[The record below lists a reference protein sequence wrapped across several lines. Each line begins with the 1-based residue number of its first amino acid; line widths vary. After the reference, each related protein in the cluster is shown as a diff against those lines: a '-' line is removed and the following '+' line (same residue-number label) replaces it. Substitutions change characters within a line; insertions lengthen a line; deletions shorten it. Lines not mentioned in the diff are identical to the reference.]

1 MVYAKEIKYQICK
14 RIVEKEISVEKASL
28 ECGASIGTIK
38 KWVNLYE
45 KDPDNAFKKKDIEG
59 GAEKELQGTQGLIN
73 VVREQFLLSEKQ
85 MSEEAYR
92 RYVVKIGHELESSDI
107 ENDADTILKELLFLE
122 LEYYKECTDKL
133 LTNALP
139 YYRKNIYGTLD
150 DCYPN
155 TRKLIDKLDEI
166 YYEVKDGKITR
177 EVFLE
182 KVSSRMNPITHL
194 ISFSIYQSSK
204 SRAGA
209 AFENHLQ
216 KLLDICEIRNK
227 SQQQEREGKTIIDFV
242 VPSIEEAQRNPTH
255 SASIECQTTLKD
267 RFRLSSGKTITTDMN
282 CFLATPT
289 GVGIFTKKDNKD
301 ITVQKVSEIVYEDKM
316 TLVVFPEVQ
325 ERIKELLYKNIELLE
340 KGTDIGKG
348 FLGKKDICEIL
359 LNQIGTKIITFTQL
373 FQRELPVINKYWEIS

>member
-1 MVYAKEIKYQICK
+1 MVYAKETKYQICK
-14 RIVEKEISVEKASL
+14 RIVEEEISVEEASL
-28 ECGASIGTIK
+28 ECGASTGTIK
-38 KWVNLYE
+38 KWVSLYE

-59 GAEKELQGTQGLIN
+59 GVEKELQGTQGLIN

-92 RYVVKIGHELESSDI
+92 RYVIKIGHALESSDI

-122 LEYYKECTDKL
+122 LDYYKECTDKL

-139 YYRKNIYGTLD
+139 YYRKNIYGTLE

-155 TRKLIDKLDEI
+155 TRKLIDELDEI

-242 VPSIEEAQRNPTH
+242 IPSIEEAQRNPTH

-282 CFLATPT
+282 CFLATPYRCRN
-289 GVGIFTKKDNKD
+289 FY
-301 ITVQKVSEIVYEDKM
+301 QK
-316 TLVVFPEVQ
+316 
-325 ERIKELLYKNIELLE
+325 R
-340 KGTDIGKG
+340 
-348 FLGKKDICEIL
+348 
-359 LNQIGTKIITFTQL
+359 
-373 FQRELPVINKYWEIS
+373 